1 MSDSTL
7 HHDSLSQYRNK
18 TNLCGSDLHAYS
30 SYSNSETAQKLTTS
44 NQEMELLFQAYK
56 HITYL
61 KTTYIENNIIVNS
74 VTLTE
79 KLKIFFQKQKEIEE
93 DGYWQY
99 FILEKRT
106 EDVSLV
112 G

>member
-1 MSDSTL
+1 MSDATL

-18 TNLCGSDLHAYS
+18 INLCGSDLHTYS
-30 SYSNSETAQKLTTS
+30 SYSNSETTQKLTTS

-61 KTTYIENNIIVNS
+61 KTAYIENNIIVNS

-79 KLKIFFQKQKEIEE
+79 KLKFFFRNRKK
-93 DGYWQY
+93 
-99 FILEKRT
+99 
-106 EDVSLV
+106 
-112 G
+112 